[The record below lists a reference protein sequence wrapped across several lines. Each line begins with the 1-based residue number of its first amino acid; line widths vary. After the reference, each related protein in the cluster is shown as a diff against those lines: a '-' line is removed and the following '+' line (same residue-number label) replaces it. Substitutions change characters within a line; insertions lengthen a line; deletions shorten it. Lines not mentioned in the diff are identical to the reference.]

1 MTRPFCAFCL
11 LLFCSALLMS
21 AAAVAGDEDEKPA
34 YLIYIDPET
43 GKYTTE
49 DPEVAGGPEMPAGP
63 VQNVEDQA
71 LNLPL
76 LLLAAVVI
84 FAMLVGGLYRQQ
96 RKPLS

>member
-1 MTRPFCAFCL
+1 
-11 LLFCSALLMS
+11 MS

-49 DPEVAGGPEMPAGP
+49 DPEFADGPEMPAGP
-63 VQNVEDQA
+63 VQNVEDPA

-84 FAMLVGGLYRQQ
+84 VAMLVGGLYRQQ